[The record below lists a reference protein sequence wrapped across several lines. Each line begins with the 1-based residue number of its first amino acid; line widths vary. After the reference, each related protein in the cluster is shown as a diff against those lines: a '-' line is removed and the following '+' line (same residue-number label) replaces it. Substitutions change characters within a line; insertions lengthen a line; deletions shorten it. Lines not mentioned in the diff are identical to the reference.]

1 MASLPSLELKYV
13 KSTDQNMT
21 NTNTNT
27 NTINNNILINTDKN
41 VKSDQVL
48 TKSASSP
55 ASPRIATPNNVKI
68 FKETFMNILIGYF
81 KNNIILLNNLVE
93 LSEKIIM
100 KVDDLQ
106 LLISILLEIDRS
118 KVMIEVEELE
128 VKCCAKFGACASRG
142 KASFCSML
150 PRYRKINDILINN
163 QMSFKVSYNQFYVQ
177 LQTVYNISLDYILL

>member
-1 MASLPSLELKYV
+1 
-13 KSTDQNMT
+13 MT

-41 VKSDQVL
+41 MKPESVL

-55 ASPRIATPNNVKI
+55 NISRIDTPTNIKV

-128 VKCCAKFGACASRG
+128 VKCCAKF
-142 KASFCSML
+142 CSML

-163 QMSFKVSYNQFYVQ
+163 QLSFKVSYNQIYVQ
-177 LQTVYNISLDYILL
+177 LQTVYNISLEFILL